1 MIRTAARTPR
11 WSPAAWPAGGRPDD
25 RGGYFAAGMMLLLV
39 VSVIMIGHQ
48 EGSREAQKA
57 VWGIAI
63 FIGTLLLLAGLVA
76 SFT

>member
-1 MIRTAARTPR
+1 
-11 WSPAAWPAGGRPDD
+11 
-25 RGGYFAAGMMLLLV
+25 MMLLLV